1 MILQKHYVLCVLFVL
16 LLTII
21 LFGIGRV
28 VVKMTFGEL
37 SEDKEKLIEENKKK
51 VSLWM
56 YIPQVIMLVIVFVM
70 GIYIPDY
77 LNDII
82 KLAVGAF

>member
-37 SEDKEKLIEENKKK
+37 SEDKEKLIEENKVVVNKK
-51 VSLWM
+51 
-56 YIPQVIMLVIVFVM
+56 IEKPFIMDVYSAGYYACYCFCD
-70 GIYIPDY
+70 GY
-77 LNDII
+77 LYS
-82 KLAVGAF
+82 